1 MAFKLNNG
9 NGSFTLPP
17 VNVYVCF
24 VIYLLSLCLSV
35 CLSSLYKL
43 VQDICLL
50 VFILSCSSSPLFLL
64 SVHAMH
70 FCASS
75 LFISSVLS
83 VFALPLCLCVPIP
96 CFYHLNESFVFLLTS
111 YLILLLPDRY
121 MNDFS
126 FKFSFK

>member
-70 FCASS
+70 FCFVSIHFFCIVCLCTS
-75 LFISSVLS
+75 TLS
-83 VFALPLCLCVPIP
+83 VCT
-96 CFYHLNESFVFLLTS
+96 YS
-111 YLILLLPDRY
+111 LLLSPKRIFC
-121 MNDFS
+121 FS
-126 FKFSFK
+126 FDILFDFVAARSIHE